1 MARIAETHGI
11 AVTVNRKD
19 ELSVPTA
26 ADATAAL
33 ALNPAISHVAVV
45 HSETTTG
52 AVNPVR
58 EIGAAIKAARPDVVF
73 VVDSMSGFGA
83 LPIEV
88 HPNIDFLI
96 SSPNKCLEGVP
107 GFAFVVAKR
116 EQLLASAGSAR
127 TLSLDL
133 LAQWRALEADG
144 QFRFTPPTQAL
155 LAFRQALREHR
166 AEGGQAG
173 RLARYARNFR
183 TLKRGMAALGFHLLL
198 PEGVQGCIV
207 STFIVPNDPAWDF
220 RVFYDKLG
228 ELGITIYPGKLTK
241 RESFR
246 VGTIGR
252 LFERDFS
259 FFLSSVERVLR
270 DMRVK
275 LPVQQRVA

>member
-1 MARIAETHGI
+1 
-11 AVTVNRKD
+11 
-19 ELSVPTA
+19 
-26 ADATAAL
+26 
-33 ALNPAISHVAVV
+33 
-45 HSETTTG
+45 
-52 AVNPVR
+52 VR

-166 AEGGQAG
+166 A
-173 RLARYARNFR
+173 RLPHAHAAHGADLQPRADDVRGLREHRRERTRRRGSRKVAQRRWCRHGSNGARMRNSWWR
-183 TLKRGMAALGFHLLL
+183 WLSWSHR
-198 PEGVQGCIV
+198 
-207 STFIVPNDPAWDF
+207 
-220 RVFYDKLG
+220 
-228 ELGITIYPGKLTK
+228 
-241 RESFR
+241 
-246 VGTIGR
+246 
-252 LFERDFS
+252 RDW
-259 FFLSSVERVLR
+259 
-270 DMRVK
+270 
-275 LPVQQRVA
+275 